1 MTVREL
7 NEDQMRELKEQMLFH
22 LLDECGE
29 SPSYGELANVDVAIP
44 DEEVFSEYEDRDFS
58 EDDFFCSAVF
68 PESEVVA

>member
-7 NEDQMRELKEQMLFH
+7 NEDQMRDLKEQMLFR
-22 LLDECGE
+22 LLDEHGE
-29 SPSYGELANVDVAIP
+29 SPSYGELADVDKIIS
-44 DEEVFSEYEDRDFS
+44 DEEVFSRYEDRDFS